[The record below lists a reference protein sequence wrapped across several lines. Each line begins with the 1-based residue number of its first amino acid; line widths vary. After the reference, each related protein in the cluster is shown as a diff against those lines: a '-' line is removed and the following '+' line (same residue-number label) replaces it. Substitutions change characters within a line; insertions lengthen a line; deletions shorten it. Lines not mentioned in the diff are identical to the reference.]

1 VAGEAE
7 AMTSVV
13 TLLFFALLIVGAP
26 IYLTMGV
33 SAAVMFA
40 ATDSLLPF
48 AQKLIDE
55 MNSATLLAVP
65 YFVIAATFM
74 ERGGVARALIDAA
87 AGWVG
92 RLPGGLGL
100 VAVLACTVFAAMCG
114 SSVATAIAMGTILV
128 PAMLRAGYGRGF
140 ASGIVGASG
149 TLGILIPPSLAFVVY
164 GVLADISIPRL
175 FLAGVVPGLMQA
187 ALLAI
192 YILWYSR
199 RAGYALAADIPLRDK
214 LRRTWTAIPALSVPV
229 IVLGGLYG
237 GIVTLTESAAL
248 SAVVA
253 IVLSL
258 FVYRGIRP
266 IDIIPSMAGAV
277 RNAAVIMIIIAVA
290 LAFGHWVT
298 ETGLTARAVMLI
310 QAWQV
315 QGWQFLIAINIL
327 LLILG
332 MFLEVYSVMLLI
344 VPVVVPL
351 LAPLHIDPI
360 HFGVV
365 LTINMEIALLTPPV
379 GLNLFVIAN
388 ISKTPLTEVVRGTM
402 PFVFLMLGLLALITY
417 VPIFSLWLPALML
430 TK

>member
-1 VAGEAE
+1 MVIF
-7 AMTSVV
+7 V
-13 TLLFFALLIVGAP
+13 TLLFFALLIVGVP

-33 SAAVMFA
+33 SAAVMFGSA
-40 ATDSLLPF
+40 GHLLPF

-55 MNSATLLAVP
+55 LNSVTLLAVP

-74 ERGGVARALIDAA
+74 EKGGVARALIDGASA
-87 AGWVG
+87 WVG

-100 VAVLACTVFAAMCG
+100 VAVLACTIFAAMCG

-128 PAMLRAGYGRGF
+128 PAMLRSGYERGF
-140 ASGIVGASG
+140 ASGIVGSAG

-175 FLAGVVPGLMQA
+175 FLAGVVPGLLQA
-187 ALLAI
+187 CLLAA
-192 YILWYSR
+192 YIVWFSR
-199 RAGYALAADIPLRDK
+199 RKGYRVTAPMATVEK
-214 LRRTWTAIPALSVPV
+214 LRKTWMAIPALSVPV

-258 FVYRGIRP
+258 FVYRGIKVANLL
-266 IDIIPSMAGAV
+266 SVMATAV
-277 RNAAVIMIIIAVA
+277 RNASVIMIIITVA

-298 ETGLTARAVMLI
+298 ETGITIRAVELVKGAGI
-310 QAWQV
+310 E
-315 QGWQFLIAINIL
+315 GWQFLLVINL
-327 LLILG
+327 LLLVLG

-344 VPVVVPL
+344 VPIVVPML
-351 LAPLHIDPI
+351 GPLGIDPI
-360 HFGVV
+360 HFGVL

-388 ISKTPLTEVVRGTM
+388 ISKTPLAEVVRGTM
-402 PFVFLMLGLLALITY
+402 PFVVLMLGLLALVTY
-417 VPIFSLWLPALML
+417 VPAISLWLPNLMMS
-430 TK
+430 K

>member
-1 VAGEAE
+1 MVVAVAI
-7 AMTSVV
+7 
-13 TLLFFALLIVGAP
+13 LFFALLVIGAP
-26 IYLTMGV
+26 IYLTLGA

-40 ATDSLLPF
+40 AQDSLLPF

-55 MNSATLLAVP
+55 MNSVTLLAVP

-87 AGWVG
+87 AAWVG

-100 VAVLACTVFAAMCG
+100 VAVLACAIFAAMCG

-128 PAMLRAGYGRGF
+128 PAMLRGGYERGF

-187 ALLAI
+187 ALLAG
-192 YILWYSR
+192 YILWFSR
-199 RAGYALAADIPLRDK
+199 RAGYAVADAMPRREK
-214 LRRTWTAIPALSVPV
+214 LRRTWLAIPALSVPV

-253 IVLSL
+253 ILLSI

-266 IDIIPSMAGAV
+266 VDLLSVMASAV

-298 ETGLTARAVMLI
+298 ETGVTARAVQMI
-310 QAWQV
+310 KDSGI
-315 QGWQFLIAINIL
+315 QGWQFLLVMNVL
-327 LLILG
+327 LLLLG

-344 VPVVVPL
+344 VPVIIPMLGPL
-351 LAPLHIDPI
+351 GIDPI

-365 LTINMEIALLTPPV
+365 LVINMEIALLTPPV

-388 ISKTPLTEVVRGTM
+388 ISKTPLAEVVRGTM
-402 PFVFLMLGLLALITY
+402 PFVLLMLVLLVLVTY
-417 VPIFSLWLPALML
+417 FPAFSTWLPGLML
-430 TK
+430 

>member
-1 VAGEAE
+1 MAAVAI
-7 AMTSVV
+7 
-13 TLLFFALLIVGAP
+13 LIFFALLVIGTP
-26 IYLTMGV
+26 IYLTLGA

-40 ATDSLLPF
+40 AAGSLLPF

-55 MNSATLLAVP
+55 LNSVTLLAVP

-87 AGWVG
+87 SAWVG

-100 VAVLACTVFAAMCG
+100 VAVLACTIFAAMCG

-128 PAMLRAGYGRGF
+128 PAMLRGGYARGF

-187 ALLAI
+187 ALLAA
-192 YILWYSR
+192 YVLWFSR
-199 RAGYALAADIPLRDK
+199 RAGYAVAAEMPRREK
-214 LRRTWTAIPALSVPV
+214 LRRTWSALPALSVPV

-248 SAVVA
+248 SAIVA
-253 IVLSL
+253 IVLSI

-266 IDIIPSMAGAV
+266 AALLPTMAIAV
-277 RNAAVIMIIIAVA
+277 RNATVIMIIIAVA

-298 ETGLTARAVMLI
+298 ETGVTAHAVKLI
-310 QAWQV
+310 KDWGIE
-315 QGWQFLIAINIL
+315 GWQFLLLINL
-327 LLILG
+327 LLLLLG

-344 VPVVVPL
+344 VPVIVPL
-351 LAPLHIDPI
+351 LGPLGIDPI

-365 LTINMEIALLTPPV
+365 LVINMEIALLTPPV

-388 ISKTPLTEVVRGTM
+388 ISKTPLAEVVRGTM
-402 PFVFLMLGLLALITY
+402 PFVALMLGLLVLVTY
-417 VPIFSLWLPALML
+417 VPIISTWLPALML
-430 TK
+430 SK

>member
-1 VAGEAE
+1 MAG
-7 AMTSVV
+7 VV
-13 TLLFFALLIVGAP
+13 TVLFFALLIIGAP
-26 IYLTMGV
+26 IYLTMGTT
-33 SAAVMFA
+33 AAVMFA
-40 ATDSLLPF
+40 SGGGLLPF

-55 MNSATLLAVP
+55 LNSSTLLAVP

-92 RLPGGLGL
+92 RLHGGLGL
-100 VAVLACTVFAAMCG
+100 VAVLACTIFAAMCG

-128 PAMLRAGYGRGF
+128 PAMLRGGYSRGF

-187 ALLAI
+187 ALLAT

-199 RAGYALAADIPLRDK
+199 RAGYAVAEAMPIGEK
-214 LRRTWTAIPALSVPV
+214 LRRTWRAIPALSVPV

-253 IVLSL
+253 IVLSI
-258 FVYRGIRP
+258 FVYRVIRP
-266 IDIIPSMAGAV
+266 AQVLPVMATAV
-277 RNAAVIMIIIAVA
+277 RNAAVIMLIITVA

-298 ETGLTARAVMLI
+298 ETGLTSRAVMLVKD
-310 QAWQV
+310 WGV
-315 QGWQFLIAINIL
+315 KGWQFLLVINIL
-327 LLILG
+327 LLVLG
-332 MFLEVYSVMLLI
+332 MFLEVYSVLLLV

-351 LAPLHIDPI
+351 LGPLGIDPI

-388 ISKTPLTEVVRGTM
+388 ISQTPLAEVVRGTM
-402 PFVFLMLGLLALITY
+402 PFVLLMLMLLMLITY
-417 VPIFSLWLPALML
+417 VPIFSVWLPGLMMA
-430 TK
+430 K

>member
-1 VAGEAE
+1 VAFA
-7 AMTSVV
+7 TI
-13 TLLFFALLIVGAP
+13 LLFFALLVIGAP
-26 IYLTMGV
+26 IYLTLGT
-33 SAAVMFA
+33 SAALMFA
-40 ATDSLLPF
+40 AADSLLPF

-55 MNSATLLAVP
+55 LNSVTLLAVP

-87 AGWVG
+87 AAWVG

-100 VAVLACTVFAAMCG
+100 VAVLACTIFAAMCG

-128 PAMLRAGYGRGF
+128 PAMLRGGYGRGF

-175 FLAGVVPGLMQA
+175 FLAGVVPGLMQS
-187 ALLAI
+187 ALLAG
-192 YILWYSR
+192 YILWFSR
-199 RAGYALAADIPLRDK
+199 RAGYALEAEMPRREK
-214 LRRTWTAIPALSVPV
+214 LRRTWYALPALSVPV

-248 SAVVA
+248 SAIVA
-253 IVLSL
+253 IGLSL

-266 IDIIPSMAGAV
+266 AALLSTMAGAV

-298 ETGLTARAVMLI
+298 ETGVTARAVQLI
-310 QAWQV
+310 KDWRV
-315 QGWQFLIAINIL
+315 EGWQFLIAINIL

-344 VPVVVPL
+344 VPVVIPM
-351 LAPLHIDPI
+351 LAPLGIDPI

-365 LTINMEIALLTPPV
+365 LVINMEIALLTPPV

-388 ISKTPLTEVVRGTM
+388 ISKTPLAEVVRGTM
-402 PFVFLMLGLLALITY
+402 PFVGLMLGLLVLVTY
-417 VPIFSLWLPALML
+417 VPIFSTWLPGLL
-430 TK
+430 LSK

>member
-1 VAGEAE
+1 MAVA
-7 AMTSVV
+7 V
-13 TLLFFALLIVGAP
+13 TLLFFALLIIGAP
-26 IYLTMGV
+26 IYLTMGI

-40 ATDSLLPF
+40 SAGHLLPF
-48 AQKLIDE
+48 AQKIIDE
-55 MNSATLLAVP
+55 LNSATLLAVP

-100 VAVLACTVFAAMCG
+100 VAVLACTIFAAMCG

-128 PAMLRAGYGRGF
+128 PAMLRGGYERGF

-187 ALLAI
+187 ALLAA
-192 YILWYSR
+192 YILWFSR
-199 RAGYALAADIPLRDK
+199 RAGYALAEPMPVAEK
-214 LRRTWTAIPALSVPV
+214 LRRTWLAIPALSVPV

-266 IDIIPSMAGAV
+266 VDVLPAMAGAV

-298 ETGLTARAVMLI
+298 ETGLTSRAVMLI
-310 QAWQV
+310 KAWGI
-315 QGWQFLIAINIL
+315 QGWQFLLVINIL
-327 LLILG
+327 LLVLG
-332 MFLEVYSVMLLI
+332 MFLEVYSVLLLI
-344 VPVVVPL
+344 VPVVVPM
-351 LAPLHIDPI
+351 LAPLGIDPI

-365 LTINMEIALLTPPV
+365 LVINMEIALLTPPV

-388 ISKTPLTEVVRGTM
+388 ISKTPLAEVVRGTM
-402 PFVFLMLGLLALITY
+402 PFVALMLMLLALITY
-417 VPIFSLWLPALML
+417 VPVFSVWLPGLLMA
-430 TK
+430 K

>member
-1 VAGEAE
+1 VAGEE
-7 AMTSVV
+7 DMTSVV

-214 LRRTWTAIPALSVPV
+214 LRRTWNAIPALSVPV

-266 IDIIPSMAGAV
+266 VDIIPAMAGAV

-298 ETGLTARAVMLI
+298 ETGLTSRAVMLI
-310 QAWQV
+310 QAWHV
-315 QGWQFLIAINIL
+315 QGWQFLLAINIL

-351 LAPLHIDPI
+351 LGPLHIDPI

-402 PFVFLMLGLLALITY
+402 PFVVLMLGLLALITY

>member
-1 VAGEAE
+1 
-7 AMTSVV
+7 
-13 TLLFFALLIVGAP
+13 
-26 IYLTMGV
+26 MGN
-33 SAAVMFA
+33 
-40 ATDSLLPF
+40 LLPF

-55 MNSATLLAVP
+55 LNSATLLAVP

-100 VAVLACTVFAAMCG
+100 VAVVACTIFAAMCG

-128 PAMLRAGYGRGF
+128 PAMLRGGYSRGF

-187 ALLAI
+187 ALLAA

-199 RAGYALAADIPLRDK
+199 RAGYALADAMPVGER
-214 LRRTWTAIPALSVPV
+214 LRRTWYAHSGAVGAGDRAGRTVRRHRHADRVGGAVGRGRDRAVAVRLPRHPARRTSC
-229 IVLGGLYG
+229 
-237 GIVTLTESAAL
+237 S
-248 SAVVA
+248 
-253 IVLSL
+253 
-258 FVYRGIRP
+258 
-266 IDIIPSMAGAV
+266 SMAAAV

-298 ETGLTARAVMLI
+298 ETGLTARSVMMVKEWGI
-310 QAWQV
+310 
-315 QGWQFLIAINIL
+315 QGWQFLMVINVL

-332 MFLEVYSVMLLI
+332 MFLEVYSVMLLV
-344 VPVVVPL
+344 VPVVVPM
-351 LAPLHIDPI
+351 LAPLGIDPI

-365 LTINMEIALLTPPV
+365 LVINMEIALLTPPV

-388 ISKTPLTEVVRGTM
+388 ISKTPLAEVVRGTM
-402 PFVFLMLGLLALITY
+402 PFVVLMLGLLVLITY
-417 VPIFSLWLPALML
+417 VPIFSVWLPGLMMA
-430 TK
+430 K